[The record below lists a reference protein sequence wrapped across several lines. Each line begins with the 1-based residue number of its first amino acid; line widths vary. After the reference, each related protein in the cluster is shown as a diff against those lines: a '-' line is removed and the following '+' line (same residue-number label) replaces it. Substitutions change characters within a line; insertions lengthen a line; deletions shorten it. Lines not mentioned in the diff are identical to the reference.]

1 MPQQTMLEEQIGQTQ
16 KLEVIGQLAAGIAH
30 EINTPIQYV
39 SDNMVFLRESWSVID
54 KIVSVAARV
63 HDEWR
68 LGALTTG
75 SREDLE
81 KCFAG
86 ADIDYLANE
95 IPRAIDETFEGARQV
110 AKIVGAMNEFAHPAG
125 AHKALCDLNHAIEN
139 TIAFSRNAWKYVARM
154 ETSFDRLM
162 PLVPCRLDQINQVT
176 LNLIVNA
183 SHAIADAID
192 HGAPGLGTIRIETQ
206 YADGAVTLSVKD
218 TGCGIP
224 EAARSRIFDPS
235 FTTKPLGK
243 GTGQGL
249 FLARVIIVQQ
259 HGGDIWFESEPGK
272 GATFFVRLPIDPE
285 AQRATV
291 EN

>member
-1 MPQQTMLEEQIGQTQ
+1 MATQTVMDEQISQTQ

-54 KIVSVAARV
+54 QIVTVAARV

-68 LGALTTG
+68 VGSLSTG
-75 SREDLE
+75 SRDDLAR
-81 KCFAG
+81 CFAS
-86 ADIDYLANE
+86 ADVDYLANE

-154 ETSFDRLM
+154 ETSLEPNL

-183 SHAIADAID
+183 AHAISDAIGD
-192 HGAPGLGTIRIETQ
+192 GSGGLGTIRIETES
-206 YADGAVTLSVKD
+206 ADGWVTLRFKD
-218 TGCGIP
+218 TGSGIP
-224 EAARSRIFDPS
+224 EAVRSRIFEPT

-249 FLARVIIVQQ
+249 FLARVIVEQ
-259 HGGDIWFESEPGK
+259 HGGDIHFESETGK
-272 GATFFVRLPIDPE
+272 GTTFFIRLPINPE
-285 AQRATV
+285 ADIAKAAP
-291 EN
+291 

>member
-1 MPQQTMLEEQIGQTQ
+1 MAQQMILDEQISQTQ

-39 SDNMVFLRESWSVID
+39 SDNMVFLRESWSVINR
-54 KIVSVAARV
+54 IVTVAARV

-68 LGALTTG
+68 AGSLSAG
-75 SREDLE
+75 SRDDLE

-86 ADIDYLANE
+86 ADVDYLANE

-139 TIAFSRNAWKYVARM
+139 TITFSRNAWKYVARI
-154 ETSFDRLM
+154 ETSLDRNL

-183 SHAIADAID
+183 SHAIADSIGD
-192 HGAPGLGTIRIETQ
+192 GAAALGTISIATEC
-206 YADGAVTLSVKD
+206 ADDWVTLRFKD
-218 TGCGIP
+218 SGSGIP
-224 EAARSRIFDPS
+224 EAVRSRIFDPT

-249 FLARVIIVQQ
+249 FLARVIVQQ
-259 HGGDIWFESEPGK
+259 HGGDIHFESETGK
-272 GATFFVRLPIDPE
+272 GTTFFIRLPVNPE
-285 AQRATV
+285 VNIPKAAG
-291 EN
+291 

>member
-1 MPQQTMLEEQIGQTQ
+1 MAQQMLLDEQMGQAH
-16 KLEVIGQLAAGIAH
+16 KLETIGQLAAGVAH

-54 KIVSVAARV
+54 KIVTVAARV

-68 LGALTTG
+68 SGALSTR
-75 SREDLE
+75 SRDELE
-81 KCFAG
+81 KCFAD

-110 AKIVGAMNEFAHPAG
+110 AKIVSAMNEFAHPAG
-125 AHKALCDLNHAIEN
+125 QKKALCDLNHAIEN
-139 TIAFSRNAWKYVARM
+139 TVAFCRNAWKYVARV
-154 ETSFDRLM
+154 ETDLDRTL

-183 SHAIADAID
+183 AHAIADKNGD
-192 HGAPGLGTIRIETQ
+192 SSNLGTIRIESR
-206 YADGAVTLSVKD
+206 YADGWVTLRFSD
-218 TGCGIP
+218 TGSGIP
-224 EAARSRIFDPS
+224 EDIRARVFDPL

-249 FLARVIIVQQ
+249 FLARVIIVQE
-259 HGGDIWFESEPGK
+259 HGGEMNLESEVGK
-272 GATFFVRLPIDPE
+272 GTTFIIKLPVDPE
-285 AQRATV
+285 HKQAVA
-291 EN
+291 